1 MFNGLFNKF
10 SSTIDSIKSSLL
22 KKEPIDEENKE
33 QKDINIIEFKTENKI
48 TIIIGSTNFFFN
60 FNDNIETIPVL
71 LLLRGDNILYGNKV
85 IEKISDHKYIDNVM
99 IFNDFLYYLDK
110 KYEESKDIL
119 IERNLMNNDF
129 SFLKDNKDND
139 KTISFNYMYLSSRK
153 EEEKKVINQE
163 EEKKDN
169 NKEEKQKD
177 NNQEEEKKDNNK
189 EEKEKIIK
197 HKVENKGNKIL
208 PSVEQP
214 KLNSYQNNKNLNF
227 YHYTSEELLNIFIEN
242 LIKDKLNNLKD
253 EYFSLK
259 LILPPYLNNQQKE
272 KIKSIFLNKLGEE
285 KTNNLLNFIIKDEMD
300 YYLENLNKKFKNKII
315 FIHFGGSSL
324 VVILCDCNTGKIIK
338 RKEKLIGGIDIDIK
352 LTKDSLTKFKN
363 DSNGIKIMDITLIY
377 KVKNLIEEE
386 KKKLYSNNK
395 DKIEIKIDRF
405 KYSFSLKYKKSKVDL
420 ENLIKCNETIINDFK
435 KILENVLEKGNK
447 DEIKNVI
454 YTGNNFKFKIFEEIL
469 FEYFP
474 KNICESIFD
483 EELTF

>member
-10 SSTIDSIKSSLL
+10 SSTIDLIKSSLL

-129 SFLKDNKDND
+129 SFLKDNKD
-139 KTISFNYMYLSSRK
+139 KTISFNYMFLSSRK
-153 EEEKKVINQE
+153 EEEKKVINQKEEKKVINQE

-169 NKEEKQKD
+169 NKV
-177 NNQEEEKKDNNK
+177 EEKKDNNK
-189 EEKEKIIK
+189 EEKEKVIK
-197 HKVENKGNKIL
+197 HKVEKEGNKIF

-214 KLNSYQNNKNLNF
+214 KLYTYCNNKNLNIH
-227 YHYTSEELLNIFIEN
+227 HYTSEELLNIFIEN

-259 LILPPYLNNQQKE
+259 LILPPYLNNQQK
-272 KIKSIFLNKLGEE
+272 KIIESIFFDKLGEE
-285 KTNNLLNFIIKDEMD
+285 KTKNLINYEIKDEMD
-300 YYLENLNKKFKNKII
+300 YYLENLNKKFENKII

-352 LTKDSLTKFKN
+352 LTKDSLTKFSIEN
-363 DSNGIKIMDITLIY
+363 NGIKISDITLIY
-377 KVKNLIEEE
+377 KVKNKIEEE
-386 KKKLYSNNK
+386 KKNLYSNNK
-395 DKIEIKIDRF
+395 DKLEINIDRF
-405 KYSFSLKYKKSKVDL
+405 KFGIPLKYKIDKDDL
-420 ENLIKCNETIINDFK
+420 IIGIKNIINDFK
-435 KILENVLEKGNK
+435 MILKDVLENENK
-447 DEIKNVI
+447 DEIKNVF

-469 FEYFP
+469 FEKFD
-474 KNICESIFD
+474 KNICKSIFD
-483 EELTF
+483 EELKF